1 MPDLFMVLRR
11 YGAPHDPDKPLE
23 RQLDWEGHRV
33 FMNDLYARGIA
44 PLAGPLDQGRE
55 EVLLVFRGESAAEI
69 ERELA
74 DDPWTNSGLLTTIRI
89 ARWNLRLGE
98 VG

>member
-1 MPDLFMVLRR
+1 V
-11 YGAPHDPDKPLE
+11 
-23 RQLDWEGHRV
+23 
-33 FMNDLYARGIA
+33 
-44 PLAGPLDQGRE
+44 GPLDQGRE